1 MMTKEVFL
9 YLIFGV
15 LTTIVNFIVYFLVLK
30 ISDNYIFAT
39 TIAFIV
45 AVIFAYITNKKYVF
59 NNVTNSFK
67 NFLSE
72 FFRFLASRFFTY
84 FVDVFGMVLLI
95 EYLSQGEV
103 ISKIIINIVVVVL
116 NYILSKLYIF
126 KKESI

>member
-45 AVIFAYITNKKYVF
+45 AVIFAYITNKKYVCLQIYLCL
-59 NNVTNSFK
+59 
-67 NFLSE
+67 LS
-72 FFRFLASRFFTY
+72 L
-84 FVDVFGMVLLI
+84 
-95 EYLSQGEV
+95 
-103 ISKIIINIVVVVL
+103 
-116 NYILSKLYIF
+116 
-126 KKESI
+126 